1 MVVLVIMVVV
11 MVVVRGRRSWSS
23 VVVVVAVTVVVVRS
37 SKLACIY
44 IYIQLY
50 TYGVVF
56 NHKFLLEGGRFG
68 VSGGRFDGF
77 VGPLVAVKVWV

>member
-1 MVVLVIMVVV
+1 MVVVVVVVLVIMVVV

-44 IYIQLY
+44 TYNYIHMELY
-50 TYGVVF
+50 LIISFFWRGDA
-56 NHKFLLEGGRFG
+56 
-68 VSGGRFDGF
+68 SGFREVDLMAS
-77 VGPLVAVKVWV
+77 LVLWWP